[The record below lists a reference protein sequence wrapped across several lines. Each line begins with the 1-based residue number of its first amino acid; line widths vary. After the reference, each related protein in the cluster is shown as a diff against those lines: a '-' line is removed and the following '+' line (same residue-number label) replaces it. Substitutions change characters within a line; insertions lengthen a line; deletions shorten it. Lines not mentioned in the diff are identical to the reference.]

1 MKSEVEKVKPRNR
14 LSANDA
20 DYQTIQEAARLCEQ
34 PLSYYMRE
42 TLVAQSRA
50 VVAAKKAGK
59 RGGR

>member
-20 DYQTIQEAARLCEQ
+20 DYQTIQEAARLCGQ
-34 PLSYYMRE
+34 PLSCYMRE
-42 TLVAQSRA
+42 TLVMQSRA

>member
-20 DYQTIQEAARLCEQ
+20 DFQVIEEAARLCGQ
-34 PLSYYMRE
+34 PLSCYMRE
-42 TLVAQSRA
+42 TLVTQSRA
-50 VVAAKKAGK
+50 VVAAKKVGK